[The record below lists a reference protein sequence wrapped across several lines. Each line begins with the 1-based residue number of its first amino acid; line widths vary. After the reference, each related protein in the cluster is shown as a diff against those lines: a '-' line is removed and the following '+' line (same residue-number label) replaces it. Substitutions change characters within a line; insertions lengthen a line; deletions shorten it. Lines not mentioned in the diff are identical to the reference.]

1 MQNIRKKLW
10 GAAQVGS
17 DCFNYL
23 LWLPSC
29 RVCGKNSVETDGV
42 MCGKCRQKFTATV
55 ADDYCPYC
63 GIAASKYAVINGK
76 CGSCEAAELVFDGIA
91 RIGKYTDVLR
101 DLILQI
107 KHNQEPKII
116 DLLSDCLLA
125 AVKGN
130 LPVEEID
137 FFAPV
142 PLHWRRRI
150 YRGYN
155 QSALLLNSFKKDGLL
170 TANLLKRNRY
180 TLPQPGLSFAQK
192 RKNIKGAFDCKNLK
206 NIKGKTICL
215 IDDIKTTGAT
225 LGECS
230 RVLKQSGAKK
240 VYAAVV
246 AVAGD

>member
-1 MQNIRKKLW
+1 MQTIRQNLCS
-10 GAAQVGS
+10 GVRVAI

-29 RVCGKNSVETDGV
+29 RVCGKEAAETDGV
-42 MCGKCRQKFTATV
+42 MCGKCRQKFSTAI

-63 GIAASKYAVINGK
+63 GVAASKYAIINGK
-76 CGSCEAAELVFDGIA
+76 CANCEQMELVFDGIT
-91 RIGKYTDVLR
+91 RIGRYTDVLR

-107 KHNQEPKII
+107 KHTEEPKII
-116 DLLSDCLLA
+116 GLLSDCLLA

-130 LPVEEID
+130 LPVEHID

-142 PLHWRRRI
+142 PLHWRRKL

-155 QSALLLNSFKKDGLL
+155 QSALLLSAFKKDGLA
-170 TANLLKRNRY
+170 TANLLRRNRY

-192 RKNIKGAFDCKNLK
+192 QKNIKGAFDCKNLNK
-206 NIKGKTICL
+206 IRGKTICL
-215 IDDIKTTGAT
+215 VDDIKTTGAT

-230 RVLKQSGAKK
+230 RVLKKAGAKK